1 MINIINDFSFK
12 FNSSVKLNFD
22 GGDLT
27 SDSGGLLIEEFMH
40 VTGIKICLRCL
51 KPKIPQLDIIL
62 MQIIFIR

>member
-27 SDSGGLLIEEFMH
+27 SDSGSEGPGFESQRSH
-40 VTGIKICLRCL
+40 
-51 KPKIPQLDIIL
+51 
-62 MQIIFIR
+62 